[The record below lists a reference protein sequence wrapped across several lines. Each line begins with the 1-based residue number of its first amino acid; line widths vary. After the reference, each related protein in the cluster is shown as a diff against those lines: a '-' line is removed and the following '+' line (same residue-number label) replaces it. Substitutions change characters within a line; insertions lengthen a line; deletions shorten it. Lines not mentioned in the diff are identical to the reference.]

1 MKLFYKYLIAFSFVT
16 FVFLGCA
23 STLEKEMEVDSF
35 LPRGDY
41 SSAIKELSSNI
52 EVFGT
57 KNRLL
62 YLLNAGVIHF
72 YSDNFAESNNYFS
85 EANKLSEILYT
96 KSVSNEAAGLMN
108 PNLIPY
114 NGEDYEN
121 VMINVFTAFNYIK
134 LGMIEEAGVEARII
148 NSKLKLLTQKYE
160 SENKYKNDALGRYLS
175 GIIYETRGDINN
187 AYISYKKAYEAY
199 VDYKKMFEFKIPG
212 QIEIDILRLAE
223 RLGFSEQF
231 KTYSKRFNADS
242 IKIENG
248 NSEII
253 VFAMTGLCPYKKEF
267 ETKFSRA
274 DKEGKTHTFQ
284 LLIPK
289 LIERGSAVGNVT
301 VKCENDSASIVR
313 NAQIIENISK
323 IAIKNMSDKMPQILI
338 KAWLRAFTKKKAS
351 DKMKEKVDTG
361 NVLGNLLVGAVTD
374 GVAEELT
381 HADIRC
387 WRTLPSRIY
396 FRRIQVN
403 PGSYDLEVELRDKYG
418 DCLEKITRKG
428 IVVENERKYFVFVER
443 FI

>member
-1 MKLFYKYLIAFSFVT
+1 MKLFYKYLILFSSVLFV
-16 FVFLGCA
+16 LAGCA

-52 EVFGT
+52 EVFG
-57 KNRLL
+57 KRNRLL
-62 YLLNAGVIHF
+62 YLLNAGAVHF
-72 YSDNFAESNNYFS
+72 YLDNFAESNSYFS

-96 KSVSNEAAGLMN
+96 KSITNEAAGLMN

-114 NGEDYEN
+114 DGEDYEN
-121 VMINVFTAFNYIK
+121 VMINVFMAFNYIK
-134 LGMIEEAGVEARII
+134 LGMIEDAGVEARII
-148 NSKLKLLTQKYE
+148 NSKLKLLSQKYE
-160 SENKYKNDALGRYLS
+160 SDNKYKNDALGRYLS
-175 GIIYETRGDINN
+175 GIIYETTGDINN

-199 VDYKKMFEFKIPG
+199 VDYQKMFEFNIPG

-231 KTYSKRFNADS
+231 KTYSQMFNPDS
-242 IKIENG
+242 YKTEDG
-248 NSEII
+248 NSEIL
-253 VFAMTGLCPYKKEF
+253 VFIMTGLCPYKKEY
-267 ETKFSRA
+267 EAKFSRA

-289 LIERGSAVGNVT
+289 LVGRGSAVGNVT
-301 VKCENDSASIVR
+301 VKCENDSASILR
-313 NAQIIENISK
+313 NAQIVEDISK
-323 IAIKNMSDKMPQILI
+323 IAIKNMSDKMPQLLV
-338 KAWLRAFTKKKAS
+338 KAWLRAYAKKKAS
-351 DKMKEKVDTG
+351 DKVKDKVDTG

-396 FRRIQVN
+396 FRRIQVK
-403 PGSYDLEVELRDKYG
+403 PGSYDLEMRLKSISG
-418 DCLEKITRKG
+418 DCLEKIKRKG
-428 IVVENERKYFVFVER
+428 IVVENERKYFIFVER